1 MKQNY
6 SVKSF
11 IMSNGERYCLLVNS
25 DSGAPLFYP
34 NLYVTTQIRNSSL
47 SYSAMEGSLVGISV
61 LLDFMSGRNQSINDR
76 FKKGLFLNLNEIDA
90 LRDYCQKRIKNTER
104 ASNPTEL
111 LTKKRLRE
119 QNGMVSSRT
128 EYHRLTVIAN
138 YLDWLAVQLSENNHT
153 TEQRKLIEKMV
164 KAIKSRRPVRKN
176 RNQELSD
183 KGLSKKQLELL
194 FELFRPESD
203 LNPFRDKSV
212 RTRNRIMFL
221 MLLYLG
227 IRGGELLNIRIRDI
241 DFSNGQLVVVRRAD
255 EKDDPRTDQPLV
267 KTLDRRL
274 PMRESLVK
282 ELHNYILNERR
293 YIQNAKKHDF
303 LFITHKQGPTC
314 GRPISKSAY
323 NKIIKVI
330 RGFSPILYDFT
341 GHTLRHAWNEIF
353 SDLMDTMNNPPDE
366 AGQEQIR
373 SYLMGWRQ
381 GSGTA
386 SIYNKRF
393 IKRKAMEVAVEM
405 QKGNIRMPGNKN
417 NENG

>member
-1 MKQNY
+1 MKPNY

-11 IMSNGERYCLLVNS
+11 IMSTGERYCLLVDS

-34 NLYVTTQIRNSSL
+34 NLYITTQVRNRSL

-61 LLDFMSGRNQSINDR
+61 LLNFMSGRNQSIDDR
-76 FKKGLFLNLNEIDA
+76 FKKGAFLNLNETDA
-90 LRDYCQKRIKNTER
+90 LRDYCQKRINNTEK
-104 ASNPTEL
+104 ASNSTEL
-111 LTKKRLRE
+111 LVKKRLRE

-138 YLDWLAVQLSENNHT
+138 YVEWLAVSLSGNNHT
-153 TEQRKLIEKMV
+153 AEQRKLIEKMV

-183 KGLSKKQLELL
+183 RGLSKKQLEFL
-194 FELFRPESD
+194 FELFRPESN

-221 MLLYLG
+221 MLLHLG

-241 DFSNGQLVVVRRAD
+241 DFSNGQLIIARRAD

-274 PMRESLVK
+274 PMRESLVR
-282 ELHNYILNERR
+282 ELHNYILKERSR
-293 YIQNAKKHDF
+293 IPNAKKHDF
-303 LFITHKQGPTC
+303 LFVTHKPGPTC
-314 GRPISKSAY
+314 GQPISKSAY
-323 NKIIKVI
+323 NKIIRVV
-330 RGFSPILYDFT
+330 RYVSPVLHDFT
-341 GHTLRHAWNEIF
+341 GHALRHAWNEIF
-353 SDLMDTMNNPPDE
+353 SDLMDKMDNPPDE
-366 AGQEQIR
+366 AGQEQMR

-386 SIYNKRF
+386 TIYNKRF
-393 IKRKAMEVAVEM
+393 VKRKAMEVAVEM
-405 QKGNIRMPGNKN
+405 QKSKVRLPEIN
-417 NENG
+417 NEN